1 MKVSTNYKE
10 LLNNLSNSY
19 LSNLNDNVMIID
31 ALNLFIRVYGAVP
44 TLNDDGEHV
53 GGVTGFLLSLGALIR
68 QQKPTRVIVVFDGK
82 GGSNQR
88 KKIYSDYK
96 AGRSGLTK
104 LNRLAGY
111 EDLEDSD
118 ASMKRQFQILLNY
131 LQLLPITVCYIDHI
145 EADDVI
151 AYMANHVLTKKV
163 TIVSTDMD
171 FLQLINDRIQVY
183 SPSKKIMFTT
193 ENVVDIYGVPAN
205 NIIYHRII
213 EGDKSDNIKG
223 INGIGKK
230 TIQNKLSFLSE
241 TVTDFDEF
249 IKKIE
254 ELNDKVKDKILSN
267 KDILELN
274 YKLMQLSDPNIPASI
289 TSNIRNIIDS
299 DVTQFNPFLFK
310 KQFMVDKLYT
320 AFNNIESW
328 LGSTWNELENFAKQ
342 SRK

>member
-1 MKVSTNYKE
+1 MKMLNNYKE
-10 LLNNLSNSY
+10 MLNNLSNNY
-19 LSNLNDNVMIID
+19 LANLNDDVMIID

-68 QQKPTRVIVVFDGK
+68 QQKPSRVIVVFDGK

-88 KKIYSDYK
+88 KKLYPDYK
-96 AGRSGLTK
+96 SGRSGLTK

-131 LQLLPITVCYIDHI
+131 LQLLPITVCYIDYI

-151 AYMANHVLTKKV
+151 AYMANHVFTKKV

-171 FLQLINDRIQVY
+171 FLQLVNDRIQVY
-183 SPSKKIMFTT
+183 SPSKKIMFTP
-193 ENVVDIYGVPAN
+193 ENVIDVYGIRPD
-205 NIIYHRII
+205 NIIYYRII

-223 INGIGKK
+223 VSGIGKK
-230 TIQNKLSFLSE
+230 TIQNKITFLSE
-241 TVTDFDEF
+241 NINGFDDF
-249 IKKIE
+249 ISKIE
-254 ELNDKVKDKILSN
+254 TIDTKIKDKLLSS
-267 KDILELN
+267 KSILEMN
-274 YKLMQLSDPNIPASI
+274 YNLMQLSNPTIPASI
-289 TSNIRNIIDS
+289 TSNIRNIVETDI
-299 DVTQFNPFLFK
+299 TQFNPFLFK

-328 LGSTWNELENFAKQ
+328 LGSTWNELETYAKQ